1 MACGFFTCY
10 FSVYVCNRAFNNKT
24 KEKMS
29 EQLTNAMRHYI
40 IQMYSN
46 LCEDGPF
53 TGSKYTKAQL
63 VFKLGICAEILTAL
77 IIEIDEEDKLS
88 QTKQGEK

>member
-1 MACGFFTCY
+1 MFETLTLVPNAVRR
-10 FSVYVCNRAFNNKT
+10 SV
-24 KEKMS
+24 
-29 EQLTNAMRHYI
+29 Q
-40 IQMYSN
+40 N
-46 LCEDGPF
+46 LCEDGPL